1 MAMHLLYSTEYYF
14 LCFSPSVSVQYQRN
28 IPIAHEP
35 WHPAL
40 TPPIYL
46 QHSGHTSPHRW
57 DRHTHTHTG
66 KAVDVLMV
74 YSESPPQPPEFSLIS
89 EVLFLSARYL
99 HFLFECLFHFISLLH
114 HSCVASFRQA
124 VCVCLPCVSVYA
136 YRVCVISHVQ
146 SACRSSSES
155 RAQSSVSTREDQRI
169 FPRIHQC
176 GVQRQGHDCTL
187 TPPPW
192 PLQLWP
198 RTLS

>member
-1 MAMHLLYSTEYYF
+1 MSLGTQPSLPPSTYNT
-14 LCFSPSVSVQYQRN
+14 QDT
-28 IPIAHEP
+28 
-35 WHPAL
+35 HPR
-40 TPPIYL
+40 T
-46 QHSGHTSPHRW
+46 GET
-57 DRHTHTHTG
+57 DRHIG

-99 HFLFECLFHFISLLH
+99 HCLFLFECLFHFISLLH

-169 FPRIHQC
+169 FARIHQC

-187 TPPPW
+187 TPPP
-192 PLQLWP
+192 
-198 RTLS
+198 